1 MKNMNKCTYMITES
15 LYCTP
20 DTNTTCCKSTTLQFF
35 TKSLEFQVKIV
46 LDAKL
51 QPPPKKYIKRY
62 LIILTDKTVTNDT

>member
-1 MKNMNKCTYMITES
+1 MNKCTYMITES
-15 LYCTP
+15 LCCPP
-20 DTNTTCCKSTTLQFF
+20 DTNTRGKSTTLQFF

-62 LIILTDKTVTNDT
+62 LIILTHKTVTNE